1 MIRLILKASNQ
12 AFLLREDLILS
23 VTEGEDSRMVWINH
37 EDKIGYQVID
47 TMDEIWDLLEQ

>member
-1 MIRLILKASNQ
+1 MIRLILKATNQ

-23 VTEGEDSRMVWINH
+23 VTEGTDCRLVWINH
-37 EDKIGYQVID
+37 EDKTVYEVID